1 MRPTVFYFSDGN
13 DIDYL
18 TASLRSVER
27 NAALDEPPIVFSTR
41 PIAIDQ
47 PHRLEILQELRLP
60 TVDTT
65 VYGPQ
70 KFMSVCMRIAAID
83 WLREHSFE
91 SAIYL
96 DTDTIVMRRMALIE
110 RFLEGSKAIGAVED
124 LEHLS
129 RAISGASATDFR
141 VPPSVNVDR
150 YFNSGVL
157 ALQLN
162 KLPSRSLAEEL
173 YDFLI
178 EVPAPAY
185 PDQDFLNWY
194 AQKYD
199 LFEPLPGE
207 CNAIA
212 GLLAMTSTTFERDRN
227 RRWFIDEVEVAH
239 YASVKPDT
247 PQQNSRLFY
256 QLAIDYLPDC
266 EVRRQAEH
274 GLALLHPLVK

>member
-27 NAALDEPPIVFSTR
+27 NASLDEPPIVFSTR

-83 WLREHSFE
+83 WLRERCFE

-110 RFLEGSKAIGAVED
+110 RFLESSKAIGAVED

-157 ALQLN
+157 ALRLS
-162 KLPSRSLAEEL
+162 KLPSRPLAEEL

-227 RRWFIDEVEVAH
+227 KRWFIDEVEVAH

-247 PQQNSRLFY
+247 LQQNSRLFY

>member
-1 MRPTVFYFSDGN
+1 MRPAVFYFSDGN

-18 TASLRSVER
+18 IASLRSVER
-27 NAALDEPPIVFSTR
+27 NAALEEPPIVFSTK

-60 TVDTT
+60 PVGTT

-83 WLREHSFE
+83 WLRERDFE

-110 RFLEGSKAIGAVED
+110 RSLEGNKAIGAVED

-129 RAISGASATDFR
+129 RAISGSSATDFR
-141 VPPSVNVDR
+141 IPPSVNVDR

-162 KLPSRSLAEEL
+162 KLPSRPLSDEL
-173 YDFLI
+173 YDFLT

-194 AQKYD
+194 AKKYD
-199 LFEPLPGE
+199 LFAPIPGE

-239 YASVKPDT
+239 YASVKPDS
-247 PQQNSRLFY
+247 PQHNSRLFY

-266 EVRRQAEH
+266 RIRRQAEL
-274 GLALLHPLVK
+274 GLSLLHPLVK